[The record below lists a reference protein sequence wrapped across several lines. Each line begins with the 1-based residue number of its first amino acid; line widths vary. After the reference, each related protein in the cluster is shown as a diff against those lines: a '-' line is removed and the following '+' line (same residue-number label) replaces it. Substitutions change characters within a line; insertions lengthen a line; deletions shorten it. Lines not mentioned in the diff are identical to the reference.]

1 MTVRV
6 RLFASL
12 RERVGAPELLREVD
26 PGTTV
31 RTLVGTLGEEFPALG
46 TAGRFATAVNAE
58 YVDQDL
64 VLQDGDE
71 LALIPPVSGGCLAPR
86 RPE

>member
-31 RTLVGTLGEEFPALG
+31 RTLVGTLGEEFPDFLTLPA
-46 TAGRFATAVNAE
+46 
-58 YVDQDL
+58 YDYID
-64 VLQDGDE
+64 
-71 LALIPPVSGGCLAPR
+71 
-86 RPE
+86 